1 MASGRKRSPIWEYFA
16 LAEDSRL
23 AICQLCKDEV
33 PRGGQNSKSYTVTN
47 LVHHLKT
54 KHGQEYA
61 EYEKS
66 EKQTEAPQAS
76 SSNEAAPLRQISLM
90 EAAELRK
97 QWDINDTSAKAIHR
111 KIGEMIAVACQPTS
125 VVENSGFKALIHA
138 LAPKYRIP
146 SRKYFAETVI
156 PNIAQGIRAEV
167 QAKLQEGADY
177 ISFTTDV
184 WSSDVNSD
192 SLLGLTA
199 HCVDGNF
206 QRKSAVLQAH
216 SLNDRHTGEY
226 IAMQLLKMLESWKV
240 DPSKVHVII
249 RDNASNMVKAM
260 EEASLPS
267 FGCFAHSLQLVV
279 HDGLL
284 SQ

>member
-1 MASGRKRSPIWEYFA
+1 
-16 LAEDSRL
+16 
-23 AICQLCKDEV
+23 
-33 PRGGQNSKSYTVTN
+33 
-47 LVHHLKT
+47 
-54 KHGQEYA
+54 
-61 EYEKS
+61 
-66 EKQTEAPQAS
+66 
-76 SSNEAAPLRQISLM
+76 
-90 EAAELRK
+90 
-97 QWDINDTSAKAIHR
+97 
-111 KIGEMIAVACQPTS
+111 MIAVDCQPIS

-146 SRKYFAETVI
+146 SRKYLAEKVI
-156 PNIAQGIRAEV
+156 PNTAQGIRAEV

-216 SLNDRHTGEY
+216 SLDDRHTGEY

-240 DPSKVHVII
+240 DSSKVHVII
-249 RDNASNMVKAM
+249 RDNASNTVKAM

-267 FGCFAHSLQLVV
+267 FGCFAHSLQLLV
-279 HDGLL
+279 HDVLL